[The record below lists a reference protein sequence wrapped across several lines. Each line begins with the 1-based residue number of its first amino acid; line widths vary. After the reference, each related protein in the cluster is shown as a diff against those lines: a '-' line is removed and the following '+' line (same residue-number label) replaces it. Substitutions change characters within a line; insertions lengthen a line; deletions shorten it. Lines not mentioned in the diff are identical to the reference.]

1 MTKAI
6 IFDFWGTLVE
16 NGVWSPTKQVQN
28 ILNIR
33 LPFSE
38 YVVRMEKAMMTSSF
52 ESLNEAFRAVCTE
65 FTLEPKDP
73 LIDQLVGMWNK
84 NWMLARP
91 FPDVQETLQKL
102 QEKYMLILI
111 SNTDSFSVEKVLDK
125 YMLRPYF
132 SHVFLSHQVGLLKN
146 DPAFLQKVLEAL
158 QLSAEDCLLIGDSIE
173 SDMEAA
179 GKAGIQSILIDWKNA
194 RDYTPKIGSL
204 NELKHLLEEQGH
216 D

>member
-1 MTKAI
+1 MKALL
-6 IFDFWGTLVE
+6 FDFWGTLVE
-16 NGVWSPTKQVQN
+16 NGVWSPTKQVKNLLQ
-28 ILNIR
+28 ID

-38 YVVRMEKAMMTSSF
+38 YVLRMERALMTRLF
-52 ESLNEAFRAVCTE
+52 PSLREAFQELCKE
-65 FTLEPKDP
+65 FSLDGTAEQL
-73 LIDQLVGMWNK
+73 DQLIGLWNK

-91 FPDVQETLQKL
+91 FADVKDTLQDL
-102 QEKYMLILI
+102 QQRYTLVLI
-111 SNTDSFSVEKVLDK
+111 SNTDCFSVEKVLDK

-146 DPAFLQKVLEAL
+146 DPAFLKKVLEAL

-179 GKAGIQSILIDWKNA
+179 GKAGIRSVLIDRKNA

>member
-84 NWMLARP
+84 NWMLAKP
-91 FPDVQETLQKL
+91 YPEAEETLRELRSQYKIYL
-102 QEKYMLILI
+102 VTN
-111 SNTDSFSVEKVLDK
+111 SDSFGVK
-125 YMLRPYF
+125 
-132 SHVFLSHQVGLLKN
+132 
-146 DPAFLQKVLEAL
+146 KVLEKYEMASWFDGLFLSCDIQMLKTDKNFL
-158 QLSAEDCLLIGDSIE
+158 QLVLSEADLLPEDCVFVGDSIQ
-173 SDMEAA
+173 SDMTAA
-179 GKAGIQSILIDWKNA
+179 ERVGIKGILIDRSGT
-194 RDYTPKIGSL
+194 RDFEVKITSL
-204 NELKHLLEEQGH
+204 SELKQVLAH